1 MPETFARQHRDR
13 DGSYMNP
20 DHLAAFSRQLNA
32 LRENTLATIRQA
44 QNTLSERTEPGDE
57 ADRAQHEEDTRLA
70 LRTVERETRL
80 LRKIDAAL
88 RRIRDGEYGY
98 CLESGEE
105 IGLERLRARP
115 TAEYCT
121 EVKVQMEEKEK
132 HYGKR

>member
-1 MPETFARQHRDR
+1 MPKTLDQQHRDS
-13 DGSYMNP
+13 DGDYMNP
-20 DHLAAFSRQLNA
+20 GHLAAFSRQLNE
-32 LRENTLATIRQA
+32 LRENTLAAIRQA
-44 QNTLSERTEPGDE
+44 QSKLGERAELGDE
-57 ADRAQHEEDTRLA
+57 ADQAQHEEDTRLA
-70 LRTVERETRL
+70 LRAVERETRL

-88 RRIRDGEYGY
+88 QRIRDGEYGY

>member
-13 DGSYMNP
+13 DGGYMNP

-44 QNTLSERTEPGDE
+44 QNTLGERAEPGDE

-115 TAEYCT
+115 TAEYCA